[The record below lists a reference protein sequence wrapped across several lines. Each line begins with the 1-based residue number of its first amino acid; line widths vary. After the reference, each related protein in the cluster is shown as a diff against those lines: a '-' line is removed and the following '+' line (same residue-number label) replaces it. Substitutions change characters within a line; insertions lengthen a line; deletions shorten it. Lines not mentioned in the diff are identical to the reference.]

1 MRKIGIFLLVLVCL
15 LHCTAL
21 TATAATEESITS
33 GCSTLNAR
41 YAIGG
46 DEAYTGTA
54 DAALL
59 YEMDTQT
66 LVYTHNPDDIINPSG
81 LVKIMTALIVLE
93 EGELG
98 DMVTVERSTLN
109 SVGSGAVSA
118 RLQAGEMMSLR
129 DLLYCMMVSSA
140 NDAAAVMA
148 EHVAGSQQ
156 AFVDKMN
163 EKAAT
168 LGCVNTHFTN
178 VHGLKDDSQC
188 STARELAIITEE
200 ALKNELFVQMFGLVN
215 YQVSATNM
223 SAARNLTTTNYMM
236 DASSKKY
243 YDERVTGGK
252 PAAATTSDRSVIC
265 TAEDENSRYL
275 CVIISAT
282 AKTSGYSVKEY
293 TNFTEAKNL
302 LDIGFKGFAV
312 QQVLG
317 GDQPFGLY
325 PVSDGENSV
334 VVGADRE
341 VYALLPVEFDRSLLQ
356 FQDAKDQQSL
366 VAPLK
371 KGTAVGTLQILYG
384 DIVVGEVE
392 LLARHDVALEGTVIE
407 EVQNESSI
415 HRILNIL
422 KWMGIAILVLAV
434 VVVAGLLIMRQAN
447 ILRYQKRKKQQ
458 RNKQREGANE
468 LE

>member
-1 MRKIGIFLLVLVCL
+1 MRKIGVFLLMLVCL
-15 LHCTAL
+15 LHCTPL
-21 TATAATEESITS
+21 ISTAATEESITS
-33 GCSTLNAR
+33 GCSTLQAQ

-59 YEMDTQT
+59 YEMETQT
-66 LVYTHNPDDIINPSG
+66 LVYAHNPDDIINPSG

-93 EGELG
+93 EGDLG

-109 SVGSGAVSA
+109 SVGSGSVSA
-118 RLQAGEMMSLR
+118 GLQAGEMMSIR

-168 LGCVNTHFTN
+168 LGCVNTHFAN
-178 VHGLKDDSQC
+178 VHGLKNDSQC

-215 YQVSATNM
+215 YQVPATNM

-236 DASSKKY
+236 DTGSKKY
-243 YDERVTGGK
+243 YDARVTGGK
-252 PAAATTSDRSVIC
+252 PAAATTADRSVIC
-265 TAEDENSRYL
+265 TAEDENGRYL

-293 TNFTEAKNL
+293 TNFTEAKSL
-302 LDIGFKGFAV
+302 LDLGFKGFAV

-317 GDQPFGLY
+317 GDQPFGMY
-325 PVSDGENSV
+325 PVSNGENSV
-334 VVGADRE
+334 VVGADQD
-341 VYALLPVEFDRSLLQ
+341 VYALLPVEFDRSVLQ
-356 FQDAKDQQSL
+356 FRDVKDQQSL

-392 LLARHDVALEGTVIE
+392 LLARHDVALAGTIIE

-415 HRILNIL
+415 HRMLNIL
-422 KWMGIAILVLAV
+422 KWTGIVILVLAV
-434 VVVAGLLIMRQAN
+434 VLVAGLLVVRQAN
-447 ILRYQKRKKQQ
+447 VLRYQKRKKQQ
-458 RNKQREGANE
+458 RSKQREGANE

>member
-1 MRKIGIFLLVLVCL
+1 MRKIGVFLLMLVCL
-15 LHCTAL
+15 LHCTPL
-21 TATAATEESITS
+21 ISTAATEESITS
-33 GCSTLNAR
+33 GCSTLQAQ
-41 YAIGG
+41 YAIAG

-59 YEMDTQT
+59 YEMETQT
-66 LVYTHNPDDIINPSG
+66 LVYAHNPDDIINPSG

-109 SVGSGAVSA
+109 SVGSGSVSA
-118 RLQAGEMMSLR
+118 GLQAGEMMSIR

-168 LGCVNTHFTN
+168 LGCVNTHFAN
-178 VHGLKDDSQC
+178 VHGLKNDSQC

-215 YQVSATNM
+215 YQVPATNM

-252 PAAATTSDRSVIC
+252 PAAATTADRSVIC
-265 TAEDENSRYL
+265 TAEDENGRYL

-293 TNFTEAKNL
+293 TNFTEAKSL
-302 LDIGFKGFAV
+302 LDLGFKGFAV

-317 GDQPFGLY
+317 GDQPFGMY
-325 PVSDGENSV
+325 PVSNGENSV
-334 VVGADRE
+334 VVGADRD
-341 VYALLPVEFDRSLLQ
+341 VYALLPVEFDRSVLQ
-356 FQDAKDQQSL
+356 FRDVKDQQSL

-392 LLARHDVALEGTVIE
+392 LLARHDVALAGTTIE

-422 KWMGIAILVLAV
+422 KWMGIIILVLAV
-434 VVVAGLLIMRQAN
+434 VLVAGLLTVRQAN
-447 ILRYQKRKKQQ
+447 IRRYQKRKKQQ
-458 RNKQREGANE
+458 RSKQREGANE